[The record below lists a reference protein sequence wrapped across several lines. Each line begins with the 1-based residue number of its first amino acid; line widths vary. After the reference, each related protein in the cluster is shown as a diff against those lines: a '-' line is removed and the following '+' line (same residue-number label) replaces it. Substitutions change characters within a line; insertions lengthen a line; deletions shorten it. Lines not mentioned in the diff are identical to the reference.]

1 MPNHVTN
8 EVTFLGSAD
17 RIKELRDRCRTD
29 KSPFSFQAFFPR
41 PKELDGTTSPTKI
54 VSELELQEWTDKLAS
69 GELKSWEG
77 ESRPITKQESTDMIT
92 KYGCDNWYDWNTKNW
107 GTKWDCYDHRSDDDF
122 GSIIFDTAW
131 STPMYALGE
140 LSRLFKDVTIEVRY
154 ADEDLGS
161 NVGSYTLLGGEVIDF
176 YQPSYGKDSIKLAM
190 DILGDVEC
198 YLNDMLVDDIED
210 DIELDEFNTN
220 VVQIAHEEGTL
231 SKEYALPVLEKLLEL
246 SIADELFERAAEI
259 KGLIELKSKAEN
271 SK

>member
-8 EVTFLGSAD
+8 EVTFLGSAE

-54 VSELELQEWTDKLAS
+54 VTDLELQEWTDKLAS
-69 GELKSWEG
+69 GELKSWES
-77 ESRPITKQESTDMIT
+77 ESRPITKQESRDMIT

-122 GSIIFDTAW
+122 GSIIFYTAW

-140 LSRLFKDVTIEVRY
+140 LSRLFNDVTIEVRY
-154 ADEDLGS
+154 ADEDFGS
-161 NVGSYTLLGGEVIDF
+161 NVGTYTLLNGEVIDY
-176 YQPSYGKDSIKLAM
+176 YQPDYSKDSIKLAM
-190 DILGDVEC
+190 DILGDMS
-198 YLNDMLVDDIED
+198 YWIED
-210 DIELDEFNTN
+210 RLIEGIQDESELDDFEGWL
-220 VVQIAHEEGTL
+220 VEIAHEEGNL
-231 SKEYALPVLEKLLEL
+231 IKEYAIPVLEKLLEL

-259 KGLIELKSKAEN
+259 IGLIELKSKSEN

>member
-8 EVTFLGSAD
+8 EVTFLGNTES
-17 RIKELRDRCRTD
+17 IKELRDRCRTD

-54 VSELELQEWTDKLAS
+54 VTELELQEWNDKLAS
-69 GELKSWEG
+69 GELKSWETD
-77 ESRPITKQESTDMIT
+77 SRPITKQESTDMII

-122 GSIIFDTAW
+122 GSCVFDTAW
-131 STPMYALGE
+131 STPMYALGK
-140 LSRLFKDVTIEVRY
+140 LSSLFKDVTIEVRY

-161 NVGSYTLLGGEVIDF
+161 NVGSYTLLNGEVIDY

-190 DILGDVEC
+190 DILGDIEY
-198 YLNDMLVDDIED
+198 YLTDMLVDDVED
-210 DIELDEFNTN
+210 DSGLDEFKNWL
-220 VVQIAHEEGTL
+220 VEIAHDEGKL

-259 KGLIELKSKAEN
+259 KSLIEIKSNAESLK
-271 SK
+271 